1 MVDVTSE
8 YLGIKLKNPL
18 IASSSPLTGSL
29 DKARELEDAGAAAI
43 VLPSLFE
50 EELIEDQ
57 DTMLKA
63 IDFQDIGF
71 GEADSFLPEP
81 HNYQSHLDQYLEK
94 AQAIKT
100 SLDIPVIASLN
111 GRSLS
116 GWIENARLLEELGC
130 DALELNTYHVA
141 ANITDTANDVES
153 EYTLLVRE
161 LRATVNVPIT
171 VKLSPQYSSLGHY
184 IQQLQQSGANGVV
197 LFNRFYQPDIDL
209 ETLNLAPRL
218 QLSTSTEAL
227 ERIRWIALLS
237 KKINLSFAATGGFH
251 TADDVLKALLAG
263 GDAVYLCSSLLQN
276 GPSHIKDLLDA
287 MQDWLQEKEYE
298 SINQLKGSLCYEHSD
313 DAIAYERG
321 NYLSVLRSYID
332 GTK

>member
-1 MVDVTSE
+1 MFSGKDVKDSSLVPSITKECSTTF
-8 YLGIKLKNPL
+8 
-18 IASSSPLTGSL
+18 SSSRMFPGHVYFLS
-29 DKARELEDAGAAAI
+29 ASIAG
-43 VLPSLFE
+43 
-50 EELIEDQ
+50 
-57 DTMLKA
+57 
-63 IDFQDIGF
+63 
-71 GEADSFLPEP
+71 
-81 HNYQSHLDQYLEK
+81 
-94 AQAIKT
+94 
-100 SLDIPVIASLN
+100 LDIPVIASLN

-161 LRATVNVPIT
+161 LRATVKIPIT

-184 IQQLQQSGANGVV
+184 IQQLQQRGANGVV

-227 ERIRWIALLS
+227 ERVRWIALLS

-263 GDAVYLCSSLLQN
+263 GDAVYLCSSLLQH
-276 GPSHIKDLLDA
+276 GPSHIKDLLGA

-332 GTK
+332 DTK

>member
-8 YLGIKLKNPL
+8 YMGIKLKNPL

-29 DKARELEDAGAAAI
+29 DKARELEDAGAASI

-50 EELIEDQ
+50 EELVEDQ
-57 DTMLKA
+57 DMMHGG
-63 IDFQDIGF
+63 IDFQDVGF
-71 GEADSFLPEP
+71 IEAGSFFPEP
-81 HNYQSHLDQYLEK
+81 HHYQSHLDQYLEK
-94 AQAIKT
+94 AQAIKA

-111 GRSLS
+111 GRSLT

-141 ANITDTANDVES
+141 ANIADTAVDVES
-153 EYTLLVRE
+153 EYTLLVSE
-161 LRATVNVPIT
+161 LRATVKIPIT
-171 VKLSPQYSSLGHY
+171 VKLSVQHSSLGNY
-184 IQQLQQSGANGVV
+184 IQQLQHNGANGVV
-197 LFNRFYQPDIDL
+197 LFNRFYQPDINLDTLSL
-209 ETLNLAPRL
+209 EPHL
-218 QLSTSTEAL
+218 QLSTSAETL

-237 KKINLSFAATGGFH
+237 KKIELSFAATGGFH

-263 GDAVYLCSSLLQN
+263 GDVVYLCSSLLQR
-276 GPSHIKDLLDA
+276 GPSHLTDLLGE
-287 MQDWLQEKEYE
+287 MQHWLLEKEYE

-321 NYLSVLRSYID
+321 NYLSVLKSYS
-332 GTK
+332 GAGE